1 MEEAFFNKV
10 KGHFRGIYKDIF
22 PQNTGQFERH
32 FKDTIEP
39 ETSRNLLQLV
49 CQVSKITKNSKIL
62 DLGCGFGTFVFVGR
76 KNGYETYGVDIAEF
90 EIDFARKRIK
100 TELPNCF
107 SDEIYQLCSVESLP
121 FKDKSFDVVTL
132 WNLLEHVPDY
142 RKVLKEADRVLKPS
156 GFLFLVS
163 PNYLALR
170 EEAHYHLLWFP
181 LFPKKLGKLYLKLN
195 KRNPSFLMNNIF
207 YITKPGVLKWLKK
220 NNYRP
225 IIPEIEK
232 IKNPDLCKSKFKT
245 KVLKMA
251 NLFKM
256 GFLLKFTIYLF
267 SINPF
272 GRGISISA
280 RKDNL
285 LK

>member
-1 MEEAFFNKV
+1 MNERFLNKI
-10 KGHFRGIYKDIF
+10 KEHFQEVYKDIF

-32 FKDTIEP
+32 FKDTIELK
-39 ETSRNLLQLV
+39 TSRDLLQLV
-49 CQVSKITKNSKIL
+49 CQVSKITKSSKIL
-62 DLGCGFGTFVFVGR
+62 DLGCGFGTFAFVCR
-76 KNGYETYGVDIAEF
+76 RNGYKAYGVDIAEF
-90 EIDFARKRIK
+90 EIDFARKRVK
-100 TELPNCF
+100 TELPDCS
-107 SDEIYQLCSVESLP
+107 SDEVYQLCSVESLP
-121 FKDKSFDVVTL
+121 FKDKNFDVVTL

-142 RKVLKEADRVLKPS
+142 RRVLKEADRVLKPS
-156 GFLFLVS
+156 GFLFLIS

-181 LFPKKLGKLYLKLN
+181 LLPKRLGKLYLKIR
-195 KRNPSFLMNNIF
+195 KRDPFFLMNNIF

-220 NNYRP
+220 NNYRV

-232 IKNPDLCKSKFKT
+232 IKNPDLCKSKFKA
-245 KVLKMA
+245 KLLKMA

-256 GFLLKFTIYLF
+256 GFLVKFALYLIY
-267 SINPF
+267 INPF

-280 RKDNL
+280 RRNNL